1 MRRAY
6 DDKAKVGKD
15 VQNAEVD
22 ALRKLCVSL
31 NAEVGERRCRE
42 WKELVEGGEGR
53 GEK

>member
-31 NAEVGERRCRE
+31 NAEVGET
-42 WKELVEGGEGR
+42 KGGEWR
-53 GEK
+53 GGFKGSSGWK